1 MEDPGVGGIIL
12 KWASRSRNGGMD
24 WIDLAQDR
32 RRALI
37 NAVINLL
44 GCIKCG
50 GFLDSLRTC

>member
-1 MEDPGVGGIIL
+1 
-12 KWASRSRNGGMD
+12 MD
-24 WIDLAQDR
+24 WIDLAQDK

-50 GFLDSLRTC
+50 EFDSLRNR